1 MQSLFSLLAIFT
13 AGGLGTLLRYG
24 IGRFTADAVFPWGTF
39 IVNMVGCLLFG
50 IFVGLLS
57 SNRLAPEW
65 KPILLAGFCG
75 GFTTFSAFAF
85 DNLRLIESKQWVLF
99 AVNLLI
105 QNGLGILA
113 VVLGAALVSAR
124 TANI

>member
-1 MQSLFSLLAIFT
+1 MRCLLFLTAIFT
-13 AGGLGTLLRYG
+13 AGGFGTLCRYG
-24 IGRFTADAVFPWGTF
+24 ISRLAQDTAFPWGTF
-39 IVNMVGCLLFG
+39 LANMTGCFLFG
-50 IFVGLLS
+50 LFVG

-85 DNLRLIESKQWVLF
+85 ENQRLIESRQWTLLV
-99 AVNLLI
+99 VNLFV

-113 VVLGAALVSAR
+113 VIAGMSIVSGK
-124 TANI
+124 TL

>member
-1 MQSLFSLLAIFT
+1 MAVFT

-24 IGRFTADAVFPWGTF
+24 IGRLAPAAVFPWGTF
-39 IVNMVGCLLFG
+39 IVNMLGCFLFG
-50 IFVGLLS
+50 LFVGLVG
-57 SNRLAPEW
+57 SNRLVPEW

-85 DNLRLIESKQWVLF
+85 DNLRLIESKQWTLF
-99 AVNLLI
+99 AVNLFV

-113 VVLGAALVSAR
+113 IVAGAALASGK